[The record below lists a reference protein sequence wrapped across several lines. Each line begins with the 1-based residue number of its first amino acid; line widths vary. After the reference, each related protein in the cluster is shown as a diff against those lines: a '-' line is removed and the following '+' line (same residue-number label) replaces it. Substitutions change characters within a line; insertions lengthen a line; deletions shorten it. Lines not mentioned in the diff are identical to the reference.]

1 MVMNF
6 KDLIETNKQNVRNI
20 IRLITKETNEDLEQ
34 EVYVRAWKNQD
45 KYEEKGHFKTWINTI
60 AKNIS
65 KDYLKSAQVRY
76 EQGSTSDEEV
86 MNSIKDTKATPELT
100 LLSKI
105 RQKRIIQA
113 IESLK
118 PKFKEVIILSEIDGY
133 TYEDIAAK
141 LGVPLGTV
149 KSRIYNA
156 KKELALKLE
165 DLL

>member
-1 MVMNF
+1 MNF
-6 KDLIETNKQNVRNI
+6 KDLISNNKQNVRNI

-34 EVYVRAWKNQD
+34 EVFVRVWKNQD
-45 KYEEKGHFKTWINTI
+45 KYTEKGSFKSWISTI

-65 KDYLKSAQVRY
+65 KDYLKSAQKKY
-76 EQGSTSDEEV
+76 EQNSTSEDEV
-86 MNSIKDTKATPELT
+86 INQIKDTKATPELT

-105 RQKRIIQA
+105 RQKRIIEA
-113 IESLK
+113 IDSLK
-118 PKFKEVIILSEIDGY
+118 PKFKEVIMLCDIDGY
-133 TYEDIAAK
+133 TYEEVAIK

-156 KKELALKLE
+156 KKELADKLQ

>member
-1 MVMNF
+1 MNF
-6 KDLIETNKQNVRNI
+6 RDIVNKNKQNVRNM

-34 EVYVRAWKNQD
+34 EVFVRVWKNQD
-45 KYEEKGHFKTWINTI
+45 KYTEKGNFKTWINTI

-65 KDYLKSAQVRY
+65 KDYLKSAKHRY
-76 EQGSTSDEEV
+76 EESTANDSEIITSV
-86 MNSIKDTKATPELT
+86 KDTKATPDNA

-113 IESLK
+113 IDNLK
-118 PKFKEVIILSEIDGY
+118 PKFKEVIMLVDIEGY
-133 TYEDIAAK
+133 SYEQAAEK
-141 LGVPLGTV
+141 LKVPVGTI

-156 KKELALKLE
+156 KKELAQHLE

>member
-1 MVMNF
+1 MNF
-6 KDLIETNKQNVRNI
+6 KEIIENNKQNVRNI

-34 EVYVRAWKNQD
+34 EVFVRVWKNQD
-45 KYEEKGHFKTWINTI
+45 KYVEKGNFKTWIKTI
-60 AKNIS
+60 AKNLS
-65 KDYLKSAQVRY
+65 KDYLKSATRRVQ
-76 EQGSTSDEEV
+76 QNSTADDEV
-86 MNSIKDTKATPELT
+86 INSIKDAKATPELT

-118 PKFKEVIILSEIDGY
+118 PKFKEVIILNDIDGY
-133 TYEDIAAK
+133 TYEEIAIK
-141 LGVPLGTV
+141 LNIPIGTV

-156 KKELALKLE
+156 KKELANQLE

>member
-1 MVMNF
+1 MNF
-6 KDLIETNKQNVRNI
+6 KDIIDSNKQNVRNI

-45 KYEEKGHFKTWINTI
+45 KYTERGNFKTWINTI

-65 KDYLKSAQVRY
+65 KDYLKSAQKKY
-76 EQGSTSDEEV
+76 EQNSTADEEV
-86 MNSIKDTKATPELT
+86 LNSIKDTKATPELT

-113 IESLK
+113 IDSLK
-118 PKFKEVIILSEIDGY
+118 PKFKEVIILCDIEGY
-133 TYEDIAAK
+133 TYEEAAKK
-141 LGVPLGTV
+141 LGVPMGTI
-149 KSRIYNA
+149 KSRIYHA
-156 KKELALKLE
+156 KQELALKLE